1 MIFRRLVLSV
11 TFLLIAVILLGFSGG
26 FFAPGDSAAIVRPQ
40 AGFALLL
47 LSVILFG
54 LRARWMAL
62 TSAMVAAVAIGTVA
76 PGFLKSGTDCDAGC
90 LVLYQKNLLS
100 KAWPR
105 YPLADDIIESG
116 AQVVT
121 LQEVS
126 DHNLRYMANMYDHY
140 PASVICPF
148 RPAQNVAV
156 LTSLPVVEGSAF
168 CLNETGLAGVQVK
181 APNGQLIWVLSL
193 HLEWPFPYGQDQQSR
208 KIADHIATL
217 NGPVLIGGDF
227 NMVPWGA
234 SLSRIKH
241 AANADRLGPFRNTY
255 KMGSPLLPLP
265 IDNILVPKGLTG
277 TTALRPYMGSD
288 HLGTLAR
295 IGLR

>member
-1 MIFRRLVLSV
+1 MIFRKIVFGIA
-11 TFLLIAVILLGFSGG
+11 FLLIAVILLGFSGS

-47 LSVILFG
+47 CSAILFG
-54 LRARWMAL
+54 LQARWRGMAS
-62 TSAMVAAVAIGTVA
+62 TVIAVFAIGTVV
-76 PGFLKSGTDCDAGC
+76 PGFLKKGADCNEDC

-105 YPLADDIIESG
+105 YPLADDIIQSG
-116 AQVVT
+116 AQIVT

-156 LTSLPVVEGSAF
+156 LTSLPVVDGSAF
-168 CLNETGLAGVQVK
+168 CLNETGLAGVQVT

-208 KIADHIATL
+208 KIADHIAAL

-234 SLSRIKH
+234 SLGRIKH
-241 AANADRLGPFRNTY
+241 AANADRLGPYRNTY
-255 KMGSPLLPLP
+255 NLGSALLPLP